1 MVHVIRVAPAES
13 GWRVHSQSL
22 SIDQH
27 FQSGAKAE
35 AAAKALAEG
44 LAGEGV
50 PTEIH
55 IFLRDGTRGGKF
67 ICPPDPQLRRTILEP
82 ASP

>member
-1 MVHVIRVAPAES
+1 VAHVIMVAPTES

-27 FQSGAKAE
+27 FQSGATAE
-35 AAAKALAEG
+35 VTAKALAED
-44 LAGEGV
+44 LADEGV

-55 IFLRDGTRGGKF
+55 IFLRDGRSAGKF
-67 ICPPDPQLRRTILEP
+67 VCPPSPQSRRAVFEP

>member
-1 MVHVIRVAPAES
+1 VVHVIRVAPAES

-35 AAAKALAEG
+35 AAAKAFAES

-55 IFLRDGTRGGKF
+55 IFLRDGTQGGIF
-67 ICPPDPQLRRTILEP
+67 ICAPERRSPRPLLEL
-82 ASP
+82 A